1 MILRGFLEVYIQ
13 CIQFAYSCPPK
24 KKKKKKILLTNQVLH
39 ILKANKKLLYFA
51 VIYEIV
57 NIFINLIIDLHV

>member
-13 CIQFAYSCPPK
+13 CIQFAYSCPQ
-24 KKKKKKILLTNQVLH
+24 KKKKKKILLANQVLH